1 MEVSHCLRIVV
12 HAVFP
17 QRGDLEKKIHEQ
29 LAGFQVAGFRGKEW
43 FAAPLTA
50 IVAVVAGHL

>member
-1 MEVSHCLRIVV
+1 MEAIHGFRIVV

-17 QRGDLEKKIHEQ
+17 QRGDLEKRMHEQ
-29 LAGFQVAGFRGKEW
+29 LAAFQVTGFRGKAW
-43 FAAPLTA
+43 FAAPLAA